1 MAVSTAGQIFRAT
14 NKEIEAALKR
24 KDAPAG
30 IASAEMY
37 VKAVREARR
46 RHLEEEEEEEEQTDD
61 DVTVM
66 EVDQD
71 SEEGGGGSDGED
83 GDDEEEEKQQ
93 EEEEEE
99 GEEGNEQ
106 AEPAIKKIVDKH
118 VERGRFL
125 ERRRWRNTF
134 PFERPGDGYWRDEHD
149 DHQIKVFRDASAADL
164 AEAKP
169 RPPPVYIMR
178 NPFCSMQTKQKY
190 EKQLHMYNLCRK
202 VSGLILTQPCLSPS
216 LFLFSLS
223 LWCLSCLF
231 LSFVYDCVCGG
242 GLPAARRNGAPRF

>member
-46 RHLEEEEEEEEQTDD
+46 RHLEEEEEEEEEQTDD

-93 EEEEEE
+93 EEEEEEEE

-134 PFERPGDGYWRDEHD
+134 PFERPGDGYWRDDHD

-202 VSGLILTQPCLSPS
+202 VSGLILT
-216 LFLFSLS
+216 
-223 LWCLSCLF
+223 
-231 LSFVYDCVCGG
+231 
-242 GLPAARRNGAPRF
+242 